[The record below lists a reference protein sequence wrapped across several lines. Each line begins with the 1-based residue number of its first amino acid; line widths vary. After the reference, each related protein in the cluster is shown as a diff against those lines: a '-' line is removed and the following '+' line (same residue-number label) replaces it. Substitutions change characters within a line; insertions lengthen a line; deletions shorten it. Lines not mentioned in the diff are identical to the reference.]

1 MHAVSETDTMHDH
14 DMKHEQLFDSRRGF
28 ITRSLTA
35 GAGVGTMLASG
46 CAVRPVERT
55 AYIGGSGKSRI
66 VGDRSRVVIAQ
77 SHDRREAAFQSL
89 LPFRDEVAA
98 AIGNRRVV
106 VKINAGVPV
115 EGTRKCSTYPDQLRG
130 ILDFLRGF
138 HDREIIVAEGVAG
151 QAVSAFT
158 GFELYGLLPLEKEYR
173 GVRFVDANDTPYST
187 KYIRSWQNQ
196 PIPINIIDMYLD
208 PSVYLIS
215 AARMKTHNAVVA
227 TLSLKNV
234 VMGSPVCHYKNTSI
248 PTFQRNEKARMHGNR
263 GSWDN
268 VGEELS
274 YNLVRIALE
283 GVQPDLAVIDGVTA
297 IEGNGPWGGEVVEH
311 GVSIAGTDFVAADRV
326 CAELMGIN
334 PAYLKYLEWCGEAGM
349 GNWDIGRID
358 VAGARIQ
365 DLAREYRLHE
375 DIATQIKW
383 MDGRYEF

>member
-1 MHAVSETDTMHDH
+1 MRDH
-14 DMKHEQLFDSRRGF
+14 DMIHGRRFDTRRGF
-28 ITRSLTA
+28 ISRSLAA
-35 GAGVGTMLASG
+35 GAGAGAVFASG
-46 CAVRPVERT
+46 CAARQVERT
-55 AYIGGSGKSRI
+55 AYVGGSGKSRH
-66 VGDRSRVVIAQ
+66 VGNRSRVVIGQ
-77 SHDRREAAFQSL
+77 SHDRREAAYHSL
-89 LPFRDEVAA
+89 LPLKDEVAA

-130 ILDFLRGF
+130 ILDFLREF

-158 GFELYGLLPLEKEYR
+158 GFELYGLLPLEKEYE
-173 GVRFVDANDTPYST
+173 GVRFVDANDTPYSA

-196 PIPINIIDMYLD
+196 PIPINIINMYFD
-208 PSVYLIS
+208 PTVFLIS

-234 VMGSPVCHYKNTSI
+234 VMGAPICHYRNTGI
-248 PTFQRNEKARMHGNR
+248 PQFQRNEKARMHGNR

-283 GVQPDLAVIDGVTA
+283 GVQPDLSVIDGVTA
-297 IEGNGPWGGEVVEH
+297 IEGNGPWGGEVVDH

-326 CAELMGIN
+326 GIELMGID
-334 PAYLKYLEWCGEAGM
+334 PAYLKYLEWCGAAGM
-349 GNWDIGRID
+349 GNWDMGRID
-358 VAGARIQ
+358 VEGARIR
-365 DLAREYRLHE
+365 DIAREYRLHE

-383 MDGRYEF
+383 MDGRYEL